1 MALLTLADLEA
12 AMGRASRPFSADEEG
27 QAQVIIDAITAYI
40 VSECAGIA
48 FEEVTV
54 TDEKMQADYYGILEI
69 RKFPVIDITSV
80 KNARDGNETWWDWDD
95 FDTVYDLDPFETVLV
110 DFSYGYATAPDD
122 LVVVAKAMASRG
134 MSNPQGI
141 RQQTV
146 GAISE
151 TYSAGGLTDYESKI
165 LDRYRPYGSS
175 LRLGPQTGRN
185 LRRLP
190 TL

>member
-1 MALLTLADLEA
+1 MALLSLEDLEA
-12 AMGRASRPFSADEEG
+12 AMGRTSRPFTADEEG

-40 VSECAGIA
+40 MSECAGIS
-48 FEEVTV
+48 FEVIEVEA
-54 TDEKMQADYYGILEI
+54 EKMQADYYGILEI

-80 KNARDGNETWWDWDD
+80 RNARDGQETYWDWDD
-95 FDTVYDLDPFETVLV
+95 FDTVYDLNPFETVLV

-151 TYSAGGLTDYESKI
+151 TYSAGGLTEYESKI